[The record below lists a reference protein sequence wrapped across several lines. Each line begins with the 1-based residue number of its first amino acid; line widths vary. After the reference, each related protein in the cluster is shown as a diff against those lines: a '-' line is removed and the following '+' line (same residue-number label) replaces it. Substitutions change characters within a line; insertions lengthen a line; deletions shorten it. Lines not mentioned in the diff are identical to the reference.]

1 MDSTPFRIYKLLSS
15 AVVYPSYL
23 KQKDHM
29 KTLFIASILLLSS
42 CASQNK
48 TSSKLNKAFI
58 EQSIRTNHTS
68 KTEVIELLGHP
79 EMVNSSSDG
88 DEQWVY
94 AKGSSEHE
102 AGYGGIGTTMLGVM
116 GTTLTGL
123 DISTANYSSSTSTKT
138 TTLTIYFNKKSKVTK
153 YNFSSSRF

>member
-1 MDSTPFRIYKLLSS
+1 
-15 AVVYPSYL
+15 
-23 KQKDHM
+23 M
-29 KTLFIASILLLSS
+29 KTLIIASILLLTG

-48 TSSKLNKAFI
+48 SNSKLNKAFV
-58 EQSIRTNHTS
+58 ERSIKKNLTT
-68 KTEVIELLGHP
+68 KAQVIELLGHP

-94 AKGSSEHE
+94 AKGSSEHD

-123 DISTANYSSSTSTKT
+123 DVSTANYSSSTSTQT

>member
-1 MDSTPFRIYKLLSS
+1 MPLKTNQTQNSIRHLLSE
-15 AVVYPSYL
+15 VL
-23 KQKDHM
+23 KNNL
-29 KTLFIASILLLSS
+29 T
-42 CASQNK
+42 
-48 TSSKLNKAFI
+48 TKA
-58 EQSIRTNHTS
+58 Q
-68 KTEVIELLGHP
+68 VIELLGHP

-94 AKGSSEHE
+94 AKGSSEHD

-123 DISTANYSSSTSTKT
+123 DVSTANYSSSTSTQT

>member
-1 MDSTPFRIYKLLSS
+1 
-15 AVVYPSYL
+15 
-23 KQKDHM
+23 M
-29 KTLFIASILLLSS
+29 KTLIIASILLLTG
-42 CASQNK
+42 CASQKKSN
-48 TSSKLNKAFI
+48 SKLNKAFV
-58 EQSIRTNHTS
+58 ERSIKKNLTT
-68 KTEVIELLGHP
+68 KAQVIELLGHP

-94 AKGSSEHE
+94 AKGSSEHD

-123 DISTANYSSSTSTKT
+123 DVSTANYSSSTSTQT